1 MQNES
6 PKPDFKRAHCQQ
18 VNKQAESCQLLD
30 RRFDEM
36 DEAEAHGIMRAL
48 FGRAESLTSMMLK

>member
-6 PKPDFKRAHCQQ
+6 PKPDFKRVHCQ
-18 VNKQAESCQLLD
+18 QAESCQLLD

-48 FGRAESLTSMMLK
+48 FGRADDLTTMMLK

>member
-6 PKPDFKRAHCQQ
+6 PKPDFKRVHCQ
-18 VNKQAESCQLLD
+18 QAESCQLLD

-36 DEAEAHGIMRAL
+36 DEAEAAGIMRAF
-48 FGRAESLTSMMLK
+48 FGRAESLKPMMLK